1 MELSGGGSDVP
12 RIQEATKFNVGLDI
26 HSKRISLCVLSETG
40 QVFRRAQVRTGTGLE
55 NSAGFERESG
65 ATGASR
71 GVSGVLGAF
80 VSVARH
86 AVKCAEELRTDVV
99 A

>member
-1 MELSGGGSDVP
+1 MGKHPQELRPYGANERKTFKS
-12 RIQEATKFNVGLDI
+12 A
-26 HSKRISLCVLSETG
+26 LCHLLQTEFPG
-40 QVFRRAQVRTGTGLE
+40 VFGPTGTGLE